1 MNDTEIP
8 RDTEQVA
15 AVGEP
20 ASVKRAVLNQRRAVI
35 LAFVLAV
42 GAFWVTFGDWLMGAL
57 AAAGVALGLVNHIL
71 TEYAIQKA
79 IAAENPATRNAY
91 ARSSLIR
98 LAIISVAAF
107 ALASAFWDEGGVGVL
122 FGLALFHLIALTL
135 TAIPLLKEVRNS

>member
-15 AVGEP
+15 AAGEP
-20 ASVKRAVLNQRRAVI
+20 ASVKRAVLNQRRAIV

-42 GAFWVTFGDWLMGAL
+42 GAFWVTFGNWQMGAL
-57 AAAGVALGLVNHIL
+57 AAAGVALGLANHIL

-79 IAAENPATRNAY
+79 IAADNPATRNAY
-91 ARSSLIR
+91 ARSSLMR
-98 LAIISVAAF
+98 LAVISVAAF
-107 ALASAFWDEGGVGVL
+107 ALAAAFWDEGGVGVI

>member
-57 AAAGVALGLVNHIL
+57 AAAGVALGLINHIL